1 VVHLYIA
8 AQYLF
13 LLILFCSTAPWLRQS
28 VGSEGNVLHVLED
41 GNEVLI
47 MEMAS
52 GKLQVVAGTAERLF
66 IKLADET
73 AQGKSVYMGVVTM

>member
-1 VVHLYIA
+1 
-8 AQYLF
+8 
-13 LLILFCSTAPWLRQS
+13 
-28 VGSEGNVLHVLED
+28 VLED

-47 MEMAS
+47 MEMVS

-73 AQGKSVYMGVVTM
+73 AQGKCINMESDCLVVV

>member
-1 VVHLYIA
+1 
-8 AQYLF
+8 
-13 LLILFCSTAPWLRQS
+13 LRHGA
-28 VGSEGNVLHVLED
+28 GSEGNVLHVLED

-47 MEMAS
+47 MEMVS

-73 AQGKSVYMGVVTM
+73 AQGNYCCKSEWNLE

>member
-1 VVHLYIA
+1 M
-8 AQYLF
+8 
-13 LLILFCSTAPWLRQS
+13 SAPWLRHGA
-28 VGSEGNVLHVLED
+28 GSEGNVLHVLED

-47 MEMAS
+47 MEMVS

-73 AQGKSVYMGVVTM
+73 AQGN

>member
-1 VVHLYIA
+1 MA
-8 AQYLF
+8 
-13 LLILFCSTAPWLRQS
+13 APWLRKS
-28 VGSEGNVLHVLED
+28 ASGEGNVLHVLED

-47 MEMAS
+47 MEMIS

-73 AQGKSVYMGVVTM
+73 AQGLQSTKIKLFPLPSLR